1 MASDVVLGLALAV
14 ITKQRLFS
22 VRRRVCASCSRA
34 MPSTWHTCAHMV
46 TEGNAIFPLAGSV
59 RKLREASV
67 FSSSCAL
74 PFLRFPLGFVF
85 YSPYQMPHISKEH
98 FDLETSV
105 LETWAM
111 PGE

>member
-1 MASDVVLGLALAV
+1 
-14 ITKQRLFS
+14 
-22 VRRRVCASCSRA
+22 
-34 MPSTWHTCAHMV
+34 MPSAWHTRAHMV
-46 TEGNAIFPLAGSV
+46 TEGNAIFLLGGSV

-98 FDLETSV
+98 FDLEMSV
-105 LETWAM
+105 LVTRPV